1 MDQPAGH
8 RHIVHHLG
16 LLPGHGVSAHH
27 GRMAGPQGRHHGDR
41 GGGVVRGHLGGA
53 CAAGK
58 LAAEAM
64 KLLVTGVSHKTA
76 PVEIRECL
84 AFPEPALPEA
94 LQSLKSRAGVSEACF
109 LPPCT
114 RVEIPVPRDDPV
126 APRALVDEFLRE
138 SRMVAPASIEPY
150 LYRHE
155 GQNAIHHL
163 FRVASS
169 LDSMVVGEPQILGQL
184 KTAYGIAKTQGALC
198 GSLEGLLERAFS
210 VAKRVRSE
218 TGIGQMA
225 VSVSYAAVELAR
237 KIFGS
242 LNNRTVM
249 IAGAGKMSEL
259 AARHLRR
266 SGAAHVF
273 VTNRTHER
281 AIEMAR
287 LFQGTPVEYTR
298 FVAMLPEVDIL
309 IASSGAPHYILH
321 KDEMQRVISARRNM
335 PMFLIDIAVPRNIEP
350 SVNDIDN
357 VFLYDIDDLQEVVNA
372 NLRERL
378 KAAERAESLV
388 AEEVEHTLARLKVVE
403 VTPTIVG
410 LQEQLE
416 QIRAGEIEKARRKYG
431 PFTPEQEQ
439 AIEALT
445 RGIVNKIA
453 HGPIS
458 EIRNHAGH
466 PDGAHVIAAIRKA
479 FHLQD

>member
-1 MDQPAGH
+1 
-8 RHIVHHLG
+8 
-16 LLPGHGVSAHH
+16 
-27 GRMAGPQGRHHGDR
+27 
-41 GGGVVRGHLGGA
+41 
-53 CAAGK
+53 
-58 LAAEAM
+58 M

-76 PVEIRECL
+76 PVEVRECL
-84 AFPEPALPEA
+84 AFREETLPAALADLKAREGVAEA
-94 LQSLKSRAGVSEACF
+94 LILSTCN
-109 LPPCT
+109 
-114 RVEIPVPRDDPV
+114 RVEVIVTTEDGAD
-126 APRALVDEFLRE
+126 PRAIVDSFLADHKAV
-138 SRMVAPASIEPY
+138 SPHTIGPH

-155 GQNAIHHL
+155 GRDAIHHL
-163 FRVASS
+163 FRVAAS

-184 KTAYGIAKTQGALC
+184 KAAYAAAKDCGAVC
-198 GSLEGLLERAFS
+198 GWLEGLLARAFS

-225 VSVSYAAVELAR
+225 VSVGYAAVELAR

-242 LNNRTVM
+242 LANRTVM

-266 SGAAHVF
+266 SGASHVF

-281 AIEMAR
+281 AVEMAA

-321 KDEMQRVISARRNM
+321 KDEMQRVIAARRNK

-350 SVNDIDN
+350 SVNEIDN

-388 AEEVEHTLARLKVVE
+388 AEEVEHTLARLKVAE
-403 VTPTIVG
+403 VAPTIVG

>member
-1 MDQPAGH
+1 
-8 RHIVHHLG
+8 
-16 LLPGHGVSAHH
+16 
-27 GRMAGPQGRHHGDR
+27 
-41 GGGVVRGHLGGA
+41 
-53 CAAGK
+53 
-58 LAAEAM
+58 M

-76 PVEIRECL
+76 PVEVRECL
-84 AFPEPALPEA
+84 AFRDEALPAALADLKAREGVAEA
-94 LQSLKSRAGVSEACF
+94 LILSTCN
-109 LPPCT
+109 
-114 RVEIPVPRDDPV
+114 RVEITVTAEDSAD
-126 APRALVDEFLRE
+126 PRAIVDAFLADHKAV
-138 SRMVAPASIEPY
+138 SPHTIGPH
-150 LYRHE
+150 LYRYE
-155 GQNAIHHL
+155 GRDAIHHL

-169 LDSMVVGEPQILGQL
+169 LDSMVIGEPQILGQL
-184 KTAYGIAKTQGALC
+184 KAAYAAAKDSGAVC
-198 GSLEGLLERAFS
+198 GWLEGLLARAFS

-242 LNNRTVM
+242 LANRTVM

-266 SGAAHVF
+266 SGASHVF

-281 AIEMAR
+281 ALEMAA

-321 KDEMQRVISARRNM
+321 KDEMQRVIAARRNR
-335 PMFLIDIAVPRNIEP
+335 PVFLIDIAVPRNIEP
-350 SVNDIDN
+350 SVNEIDN

-378 KAAERAESLV
+378 KAAERAEELV
-388 AEEVEHTLARLKVVE
+388 AEEVERTMARLKVAD

-416 QIRAGEIEKARRKYG
+416 QIRTGEIEKARRKYG

-445 RGIVNKIA
+445 HGIMNKIA

-466 PDGAHVIAAIRKA
+466 PEGAHVIAAIRKA

>member
-1 MDQPAGH
+1 
-8 RHIVHHLG
+8 
-16 LLPGHGVSAHH
+16 
-27 GRMAGPQGRHHGDR
+27 
-41 GGGVVRGHLGGA
+41 
-53 CAAGK
+53 
-58 LAAEAM
+58 M
-64 KLLVTGVSHKTA
+64 KLLTTGVSHKTA
-76 PVEIRECL
+76 PVEVRECL
-84 AFPEPALPEA
+84 AFREDALPAALADLRARTGVAEA
-94 LQSLKSRAGVSEACF
+94 VILSTCN
-109 LPPCT
+109 
-114 RVEIPVPRDDPV
+114 RVEITLTTDDAADPQSI
-126 APRALVDEFLRE
+126 VDGFL
-138 SRMVAPASIEPY
+138 SDHKSVSAASIGPH

-155 GQNAIHHL
+155 GRDAIHHM

-184 KTAYGIAKTQGALC
+184 KTAYAAAKQCGAVC
-198 GSLEGLLERAFS
+198 GWLDGLMTRAFS

-242 LNNRTVM
+242 LENRTVM
-249 IAGAGKMSEL
+249 IVGAGKMSEL

-266 SGAAHVF
+266 SGASHVF

-281 AIEMAR
+281 AIEMAA

-298 FVAMLPEVDIL
+298 FTAMLPEVDIL

-321 KDEMQRVISARRNM
+321 KDEMQRVIAARRNR

-350 SVNDIDN
+350 SVNKLDN
-357 VFLYDIDDLQEVVNA
+357 VFLYDIDDLQEVVNS
-372 NLRERL
+372 NLRERA
-378 KAAERAESLV
+378 KEADHAEKMV
-388 AEEVEHTLARLKVVE
+388 VEEVERMMARLKISE

-416 QIRAGEIEKARRKYG
+416 QIRAGELDKIRRRMG
-431 PFTPEQEQ
+431 PLTAQQEE
-439 AIEALT
+439 ALEALT

-458 EIRNHAGH
+458 ELRLQAGR
-466 PDGAHVIAAIRKA
+466 PDGAHVIAAIRKV